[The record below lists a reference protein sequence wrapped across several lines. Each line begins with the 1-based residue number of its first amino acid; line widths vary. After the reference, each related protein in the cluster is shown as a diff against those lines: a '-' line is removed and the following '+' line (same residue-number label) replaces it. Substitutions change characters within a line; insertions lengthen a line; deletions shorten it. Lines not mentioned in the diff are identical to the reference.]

1 MWTKSISNILK
12 MGIFSSCF
20 LAANL
25 PVQGEI
31 MIQGGNLSGNLN
43 YNYDNPIVP
52 IANRFTGLDINSFN
66 LETDIGRISNFQGT
80 GQLKEVSNL
89 AGILQNGQPTI
100 GTLSGLITGRSQ
112 TANGNSLL
120 FNNTPI
126 TINGVVSSL
135 QKINDFTQAGNIAI
149 TGGKIDTNLLTNITQ
164 PGAFNFGTNLTN
176 LGVLSNL
183 GRTATEQF
191 NLPQLGLNPQVI
203 QSLTNNPNYGRVGS
217 PGLITTPGLPSRI
230 YPGLTAPRK

>member
-1 MWTKSISNILK
+1 MRTKFISNILG
-12 MGIFSSCF
+12 MGIFSSYI
-20 LAANL
+20 LAASL
-25 PVQGEI
+25 PAQAQI

-52 IANRFTGLDINSFN
+52 IANRFTGLDVNSFN

-112 TANGNSLL
+112 TADGNFLL

-135 QKINDFTQAGNIAI
+135 QKINDFTQAGNIAV
-149 TGGKIDTNLLTNITQ
+149 TGGKIDTNLLTNLTQ
-164 PGAFNFGTNLTN
+164 PGTVNLGTNLTN
-176 LGVLSNL
+176 LGGLSNL
-183 GRTATEQF
+183 GKTATEQF
-191 NLPQLGLNPQVI
+191 SLPQLGFNPQVI
-203 QSLTNNPNYGRVGS
+203 QTLINNPNYGRVGS

-230 YPGLTAPRK
+230 YPGLTAPRR

>member
-1 MWTKSISNILK
+1 
-12 MGIFSSCF
+12 
-20 LAANL
+20 
-25 PVQGEI
+25 

-52 IANRFTGLDINSFN
+52 VFNGLTGLDVNSFN

-135 QKINDFTQAGNIAI
+135 QKIN
-149 TGGKIDTNLLTNITQ
+149 NLSK
-164 PGAFNFGTNLTN
+164 PG
-176 LGVLSNL
+176 
-183 GRTATEQF
+183 
-191 NLPQLGLNPQVI
+191 I
-203 QSLTNNPNYGRVGS
+203 S
-217 PGLITTPGLPSRI
+217 PLLVARLILI
-230 YPGLTAPRK
+230 YSQI

>member
-1 MWTKSISNILK
+1 MWIKSIKNILG
-12 MGIFSSCF
+12 MGIFGSCF
-20 LAANL
+20 LAASL
-25 PVQGEI
+25 PVQAQI

-43 YNYDNPIVP
+43 YDYNNPIVP
-52 IANRFTGLDINSFN
+52 IYNGLTGLDINSFN

-89 AGILQNGQPTI
+89 GGIFQNGQAPI

-112 TANGNSLL
+112 TADGNFLL

-135 QKINDFTQAGNIAI
+135 QRINDFTQVGNIAI
-149 TGGKIDTNLLTNITQ
+149 TGGKIDTNLLTNLTQ

-176 LGVLSNL
+176 LGAISNL
-183 GRTATEQF
+183 GRTAAERF
-191 NLPQLGLNPQVI
+191 SLPQLGFNPQFI
-203 QSLTNNPNYGRVGS
+203 QTLINNPNYGRIGS
-217 PGLITTPGLPSRI
+217 TGLTTIPGLPSRI
-230 YPGLTAPRK
+230 YPGLTALSR

>member
-1 MWTKSISNILK
+1 MRTKFSSNILG
-12 MGIFSSCF
+12 MGIFSSYI
-20 LAANL
+20 LAASL
-25 PVQGEI
+25 PAQGQI

-112 TANGNSLL
+112 TADGNSLL

-126 TINGVVSSL
+126 TINGLVSSL

-149 TGGKIDTNLLTNITQ
+149 TGGKIDTNLLTNLSQ
-164 PGAFNFGTNLTN
+164 PGAVNLGTNLTN

-183 GRTATEQF
+183 GKTATEQF
-191 NLPQLGLNPQVI
+191 NLPQLGFNPQVI
-203 QSLTNNPNYGRVGS
+203 QTLINNPNYGRVAS

-230 YPGLTAPRK
+230 YPGLTAPRR

>member
-1 MWTKSISNILK
+1 MWNKSISNILG
-12 MGIFSSCF
+12 MGIFGSCF

-25 PVQGEI
+25 PVQGQI

-135 QKINDFTQAGNIAI
+135 QKINNFTQAGNIAI

-164 PGAFNFGTNLTN
+164 PGALNFGTNLTN